1 MCGKLEKCENTY
13 GSFICNRKPTD
24 NYPFDGSKYTLI
36 TEGAPFEELLF
47 PLESNAVHYKFDVPC
62 AKAYKV
68 QLYSGVNNAYG
79 TDDDKTRFGLN
90 WEGKPEDFVVE
101 ETDES
106 QDNNGSKSGALDDLL
121 LNQEIFAS
129 WITLSFAGFEE
140 TPSAELIFPP
150 IRLNIETGKVIKQ

>member
-140 TPSAELIFPP
+140 TPSAEFIFPP